1 MPALV
6 MMVLDTVYW
15 DWVPMWGTINIYSH
29 WSVSTLVS
37 DISDTTLPAP
47 AGRAPATQH
56 IPDFNGGAVKLL
68 RIRNH
73 TVIKGLFK
81 NIMFGFVAVSRI

>member
-47 AGRAPATQH
+47 AGRAPASHH
-56 IPDFNGGAVKLL
+56 IPALNGGTVKQS
-68 RIRNH
+68 RNH
-73 TVIKGLFK
+73 TGVQKYYVWVCGSVRDLK
-81 NIMFGFVAVSRI
+81 

>member
-1 MPALV
+1 
-6 MMVLDTVYW
+6 
-15 DWVPMWGTINIYSH
+15 MWGTINIYSH

-47 AGRAPATQH
+47 AGRAPATQLTL
-56 IPDFNGGAVKLL
+56 NGGTVKLL